1 MSLKSKYLEIQQFL
15 SIPDDKFEL
24 PQTIDSYINVE
35 DIKVEILG
43 KILLFI
49 RNFSMFRDV
58 ELFMESVYECIES
71 TIQMKIDSINNF
83 NDLLI
88 KNSLMRFIQNYI
100 DYAQLNQKRHLLR
113 LLSDSLDRL
122 QIQPLIINLG
132 LLLKPMYQ
140 DSKYLEN
147 LKKIKEM
154 EVRYTLNDDIEITIK
169 KDIDNWLRT
178 SEIILENQEECR
190 EELIEYYNFLV
201 AKYGISN
208 NSKRYHILKIEVLE
222 MLSMKL
228 TLLSLMDTFSDE
240 STKPLPIK

>member
-24 PQTIDSYINVE
+24 PQTIDSFFNLE
-35 DIKVEILG
+35 DIKIEILG

-71 TIQMKIDSINNF
+71 TIQMKTDNISNF

-147 LKKIKEM
+147 LKKIKET
-154 EVRYTLNDDIEITIK
+154 EVRYSLNDDTEITIK
-169 KDIDNWLRT
+169 IDIDNWLRT

-190 EELIEYYNFLV
+190 EELIEYYDFLV

-240 STKPLPIK
+240 LTKPLPIK

>member
-15 SIPDDKFEL
+15 SISDDKFEL

-147 LKKIKEM
+147 LKKIKET
-154 EVRYTLNDDIEITIK
+154 EVRYTLNDDTEIIIK

>member
-24 PQTIDSYINVE
+24 PQTIDSFFNLE
-35 DIKVEILG
+35 DIKIEILG

-71 TIQMKIDSINNF
+71 TIQMKTNNISKF

-147 LKKIKEM
+147 LKKIKET
-154 EVRYTLNDDIEITIK
+154 EVRYTLNDDTEITIK
-169 KDIDNWLRT
+169 KDIDNWLCT

-208 NSKRYHILKIEVLE
+208 NSKRYQILKIEVLE

-240 STKPLPIK
+240 LTKPLPIK